1 MLLAPIM
8 RRPLQQLRSL
18 RPPTLRQTCSCW
30 SLPQQQ
36 GVQQG
41 WSQGARRPLSTGTP
55 EDAAL
60 ISVGVI
66 GCGQMGTA
74 MLRGFLATDS
84 IDRAAITVSDID
96 SAARDRA
103 AALGAAATA
112 DNLEVAA
119 THDVLLLG
127 TEPEDIPHVLAE
139 ITPALDPT
147 KLLISIA
154 AGIRTADMLAQVPPG
169 VRVARVM
176 PNTPCV
182 VGEGAAGF
190 CLGARSEEAS
200 PDQTAE
206 DRAVV
211 RTLLGASGEAVET
224 EERLM
229 DAVTGDCTPCAPH
242 FSQPCTPLLCTA
254 QADPWP
260 LALPSAALFNHI
272 AS

>member
-1 MLLAPIM
+1 
-8 RRPLQQLRSL
+8 
-18 RPPTLRQTCSCW
+18 
-30 SLPQQQ
+30 
-36 GVQQG
+36 
-41 WSQGARRPLSTGTP
+41 
-55 EDAAL
+55 
-60 ISVGVI
+60 
-66 GCGQMGTA
+66 
-74 MLRGFLATDS
+74 
-84 IDRAAITVSDID
+84 
-96 SAARDRA
+96 
-103 AALGAAATA
+103 
-112 DNLEVAA
+112 
-119 THDVLLLG
+119 
-127 TEPEDIPHVLAE
+127 
-139 ITPALDPT
+139 
-147 KLLISIA
+147 
-154 AGIRTADMLAQVPPG
+154 MLAQVPPG

-229 DAVTGDCTPCAPH
+229 DAVTGDCRPCAPH

-272 AS
+272 SS